1 MRVLFLTHRLPYA
14 PNRGDRIRAYHL
26 LREMTRWADVS
37 LFSLVHDDEE
47 EAESAS
53 VPLARPVVTARV
65 PHVGNYVRGAI
76 RLATSRPLTH
86 SLLDASDAKKKLA
99 AMVAAEPPDVVLA
112 YGSGMARF
120 AMEPPLAGL
129 PFVLDMV
136 DVDSEKWRS
145 LAGLAPPARRWVYAR
160 EARTLSAFE
169 RAASERA
176 RAALVVNERELQAL
190 QRIAPH
196 ANVQVVGIG
205 IELEEFRPTRMPTRD
220 PVVAFTG
227 MMDYEPNVAA
237 AMWFAGE
244 IWPRVLAARPDAR
257 FLIVGAEPTRA
268 VLALAGRDPSIE
280 VTGRVDAVQPYL
292 WRAALAVAPM
302 LTARGLQNKV
312 LESLAAGLP
321 VVVTSAVHAGLPAGV
336 EKGCAVADEPDAFA
350 REVVALL
357 AASPEERRARA
368 AAAGVEHL
376 GWGTQLAPVRGI
388 LDDAVQP
395 TVSTRPSSRA
405 S

>member
-53 VPLARPVVTARV
+53 VLLARPVVTARV
-65 PHVGNYVRGAI
+65 PHGRNHLLGAL
-76 RLATSRPLTH
+76 RMGSSRPLTH
-86 SLLDASDAKKKLA
+86 SLLDAPDATTKLA
-99 AMVAAEPPDVVLA
+99 GLVRTVRPDVVLA
-112 YGSGMARF
+112 YCSGMARF
-120 AMEPPLAGL
+120 ALEPPLSGV

-136 DVDSEKWRS
+136 DVDSEKWRT
-145 LAGLAPPARRWVYAR
+145 LAGRSAAPRRWIYSR

-169 RAASERA
+169 RAASQRA
-176 RAALVVNERELQAL
+176 RAVLVVSEHEREVLRVLAPDA
-190 QRIAPH
+190 RIE
-196 ANVQVVGIG
+196 VVPNGVDV
-205 IELEEFRPTRMPTRD
+205 EAFRPIGPPAAD

-237 AMWFAGE
+237 VTWFATAV
-244 IWPRVLAARPDAR
+244 WPPVLAANPQAR
-257 FLIVGAEPTRA
+257 FLVVGANPTRD
-268 VLALAGRDPSIE
+268 VMALATRHASIE
-280 VTGRVDAVQPYL
+280 VTGRVDAIQPYL
-292 WRAALAVAPM
+292 WRAAVAVAP
-302 LTARGLQNKV
+302 LFTARGLQNKV

-321 VVVTSAVHAGLPAGV
+321 AVVTSAVAAGLPAGV
-336 EKGCAVADEPDAFA
+336 DRGCAVADEPDAFA
-350 REVVALL
+350 RAVCALL

-395 TVSTRPSSRA
+395 TVSTRPSSRV